1 MANKP
6 TTVKD
11 RQALE
16 RYRKL
21 VQRISEQTTIDVF
34 ETETEKQERIA
45 RLKKDYDA
53 FVKYYFEKTYAMC
66 DNAPFHIKL
75 ANKVKRNRFIK
86 LLLAWARGL
95 AKSTHCD
102 ILLPLWLWCNGD
114 LKVML
119 LIGQTQEKANKLL
132 GDLQAEFEGNQRL
145 RNDYGDQLGNGSWQ
159 DGNFST
165 ANDCAFFALGVGQSP
180 RGIRYHQFRP
190 DYIVCDDL
198 DTKQVCRNPKR
209 VREYANWICED
220 LIPCMDERGG
230 RFIDVNNV
238 FAKLTILTEL
248 RDTRSSF
255 EYWQQDATDAEFN
268 PAWAAKYTKEYY
280 QKLASEIGM
289 LSFQAEFNNKPYM
302 EGTIFKNEMIQWAEI
317 PHLNHFDHIVAFWDV
332 AYSDSKTADFNAIKV
347 WGLKGSNFYLIKA
360 FVRQC
365 KMYDA
370 IRWMFDYNDSLPS
383 TVHINFYFE
392 SQFWNDAL
400 RMVYEQVQAERGK
413 SIPLIRSDR
422 SKANKFDRIVSMLPF
437 YEQGRI
443 FYNIKERANNDVQ
456 VGIAQLLA
464 TEEGSKEHDDSPDA
478 DKEAIDKLSKHIQF
492 MKFEPRF
499 GARTQK
505 DLW

>member
-1 MANKP
+1 MAGKP
-6 TTVKD
+6 TKAKD
-11 RQALE
+11 KQALE
-16 RYRKL
+16 RYKKL
-21 VQRISEQTTIDVF
+21 VQRISEQTSIDVF
-34 ETETEKQERIA
+34 ETEAEKQERIA

-53 FVKYYFEKTYAMC
+53 FVKYYFENTYAMC

-75 ANKVKRNRFIK
+75 AKKVRRDRYIK
-86 LLLAWARGL
+86 LLLGWARGL

-145 RNDYGDQLGNGSWQ
+145 RNDYGNQLGTGSWQ
-159 DGNFST
+159 DGNFAT

-238 FAKLTILTEL
+238 FAKHTILTEL
-248 RDTRSSF
+248 RDTREGF
-255 EYWQQDATDAEFN
+255 EYWQQDATDADFN
-268 PAWAAKYTKEYY
+268 PTWAAKYTREYY
-280 QKLASEIGM
+280 LKLATDIGM
-289 LSFQAEFNNKPYM
+289 LSFQAEFNNKPYV

-370 IRWMFDYNDSLPS
+370 IRWMFDFNDSLPES
-383 TVHINFYFE
+383 VHVNFYFE

-443 FYNIKERANNDVQ
+443 FYNIKEKASNDVQ

-464 TEEGSKEHDDSPDA
+464 IEEGSKEHDDSPDA

-499 GARTQK
+499 GARKQK
-505 DLW
+505 NIW

>member
-1 MANKP
+1 MAPKT

-16 RYRKL
+16 RYKKL
-21 VQRISEQTTIDVF
+21 VQRISEQTAIDVF
-34 ETETEKQERIA
+34 ETEAEKNARIS
-45 RLKKDYDA
+45 RLKNDYDA

-75 ANKVKRNRFIK
+75 AKKVKRDRYVK
-86 LLLAWARGL
+86 LLLGWARGL

-119 LIGQTQEKANKLL
+119 LVGQTQDKANKLL

-145 RNDYGDQLGNGSWQ
+145 KNDYGNQLGSGNWQ
-159 DGNFST
+159 DGNFVT
-165 ANDCAFFALGVGQSP
+165 GNDCAFFALGVGQSP
-180 RGIRYHQFRP
+180 RGIRYHQYRP

-238 FAKLTILTEL
+238 FAKHTILTEL
-248 RDTRSSF
+248 RDTRSAF
-255 EYWQQDATDAEFN
+255 EYWQQDATDNDFN
-268 PAWAAKYTKEYY
+268 PVWSAKYTREYY
-280 QKLASEIGM
+280 KKLAEEIGM
-289 LSFQAEFNNKPYM
+289 LSFQAEFNNKPYV

-317 PHLNHFDHIVAFWDV
+317 PYLNHFDHIVAFWDV
-332 AYSDSKTADFNAIKV
+332 AYSDNKTADYNAIKV

-370 IRWMFDYNDSLPS
+370 IRWMFDYNDSLPDS
-383 TVHINFYFE
+383 VHINFYFE

-413 SIPLIRSDR
+413 SIPLIRSER

-443 FYNIKERANNDVQ
+443 FYNIKEKASNDVQ

-464 TEEGSKEHDDSPDA
+464 IEEGSKEHDDSPDA
-478 DKEAIDKLSKHIQF
+478 DKEAIDKLSRHIQF
-492 MKFEPRF
+492 TKFEPRF
-499 GARTQK
+499 GARIQK
-505 DLW
+505 NLW

>member
-6 TTVKD
+6 TAVKD

-21 VQRISEQTTIDVF
+21 VQRISEQTAIDVF

-45 RLKKDYDA
+45 HLKKDYDA
-53 FVKYYFEKTYAMC
+53 FVKYYFENTYAMC

-75 ANKVKRNRFIK
+75 ANKVKRNRYIK

-145 RNDYGDQLGNGSWQ
+145 RNDYGNQLGNGSWQ

-230 RFIDVNNV
+230 RFINVNNV

-248 RDTRSSF
+248 RDTRGSF

-268 PAWAAKYTKEYY
+268 PAWKAKYTKEYY
-280 QKLASEIGM
+280 KKLAEEIGM
-289 LSFQAEFNNKPYM
+289 LSFQAEFNNKPYV

-370 IRWMFDYNDSLPS
+370 IRWMFDYNDSLPAS
-383 TVHINFYFE
+383 VHINFYFE

-413 SIPLIRSDR
+413 TIPLIRSER

-443 FYNIKERANNDVQ
+443 FYNIKERASNDVQ

-464 TEEGSKEHDDSPDA
+464 IEEGSKEHDDSPDA

-499 GARTQK
+499 GARTQRN
-505 DLW
+505 LW

>member
-1 MANKP
+1 MAGKP
-6 TTVKD
+6 TTTRDK
-11 RQALE
+11 QALE

-21 VQRISEQTTIDVF
+21 VQRISEQTTVDVF
-34 ETETEKQERIA
+34 ETETEKRQRIA
-45 RLKKDYDA
+45 RLKNDYDA

-75 ANKVKRNRFIK
+75 AKKVRRDRYIK
-86 LLLAWARGL
+86 LLLGWARGL

-102 ILLPLWLWCNGD
+102 VLLPLWLWCNGD

-145 RNDYGDQLGNGSWQ
+145 INDYGPQLGTGSWQ
-159 DGNFST
+159 DGNFAT

-190 DYIVCDDL
+190 DYIICDDL

-238 FAKLTILTEL
+238 FAKHTILTEL
-248 RDTRSSF
+248 RDTRSGF
-255 EYWQQDATDAEFN
+255 EYWQQDATDTDFN
-268 PAWAAKYTKEYY
+268 PAWAAKYTKEFYM
-280 QKLASEIGM
+280 KLAADIGM
-289 LSFQAEFNNKPYM
+289 LSFQAEFNNKPYV

-383 TVHINFYFE
+383 TVHVNFYFE

-413 SIPLIRSDR
+413 SIPLIRSER

-443 FYNIKERANNDVQ
+443 FYNINEKVNNDVQ
-456 VGIAQLLA
+456 VGIAQLMA
-464 TEEGSKEHDDSPDA
+464 IEEGSKEHDDSPDA
-478 DKEAIDKLSKHIQF
+478 DKEAIDKLSRHIQF

-499 GARTQK
+499 GARKQK
-505 DLW
+505 NLW

>member
-1 MANKP
+1 MAPKP
-6 TTVKD
+6 TTAKD
-11 RQALE
+11 KQALE
-16 RYRKL
+16 RYKRL
-21 VQRISEQTTIDVF
+21 VQRISEQTAIDVF
-34 ETETEKQERIA
+34 ETEAEKAARIA
-45 RLKKDYDA
+45 RLKGDYDA

-66 DNAPFHIKL
+66 DNAPFHVKL
-75 ANKVKRNRFIK
+75 AKKVKRDRYIK
-86 LLLAWARGL
+86 LLLGWARGL

-119 LIGQTQEKANKLL
+119 LVGQTQEKANKLL

-145 RNDYGDQLGNGSWQ
+145 KNDYGDQAGSGNWQ
-159 DGNFST
+159 DGNFVT
-165 ANDCAFFALGVGQSP
+165 ANGCAFFALGVGQSP
-180 RGIRYHQFRP
+180 RGIRYHQYRP

-238 FAKLTILTEL
+238 FARHTILTEL
-248 RDTRSSF
+248 RDTRSAF
-255 EYWQQDATDAEFN
+255 EYWQQDATDSDFN
-268 PAWAAKYTKEYY
+268 PTWAAKYTREYY
-280 QKLASEIGM
+280 KKLAEEIGM
-289 LSFQAEFNNKPYM
+289 LSFQAEFNNKPYV

-332 AYSDSKTADFNAIKV
+332 AYSDSKTADYNAIKV

-370 IRWMFDYNDSLPS
+370 IRWMFDYNDSLPDS
-383 TVHINFYFE
+383 VHINFYFE

-413 SIPLIRSDR
+413 SIPLIRSER

-443 FYNIKERANNDVQ
+443 FYNIKEKASNDVQ

-464 TEEGSKEHDDSPDA
+464 IEEGSKEHDDSPDA
-478 DKEAIDKLSKHIQF
+478 DKEAIDKLSRHIQF
-492 MKFEPRF
+492 TKFEPRF
-499 GARTQK
+499 GARIQK
-505 DLW
+505 NLW

>member
-1 MANKP
+1 MAGKP
-6 TTVKD
+6 TTTRDK
-11 RQALE
+11 QALE

-21 VQRISEQTTIDVF
+21 VQRISEQTTVDVF
-34 ETETEKQERIA
+34 ETETEKRQRIA
-45 RLKKDYDA
+45 RLKNDYDA

-75 ANKVKRNRFIK
+75 AKKVRRDRYIK
-86 LLLAWARGL
+86 LLLGWARGL

-102 ILLPLWLWCNGD
+102 VLLPLWLWCNGD

-145 RNDYGDQLGNGSWQ
+145 INDYGPQLGTGSWQ
-159 DGNFST
+159 DGNFAT

-190 DYIVCDDL
+190 DYIICDDL

-238 FAKLTILTEL
+238 FAKHTILTEL
-248 RDTRSSF
+248 RDTRSGF
-255 EYWQQDATDAEFN
+255 EYWQQDATDTDFN
-268 PAWAAKYTKEYY
+268 PAWAAKYTKEFYM
-280 QKLASEIGM
+280 KLAADIGM
-289 LSFQAEFNNKPYM
+289 LSFQAEFNNKPYV

-383 TVHINFYFE
+383 TVHVNFYFE

-413 SIPLIRSDR
+413 SIPLIRSER

-443 FYNIKERANNDVQ
+443 FYNINEKASNDVQ
-456 VGIAQLLA
+456 VGIAQLMA
-464 TEEGSKEHDDSPDA
+464 IEEGSKEHDDSPDA
-478 DKEAIDKLSKHIQF
+478 DKEAIDKLSRHIQF

-499 GARTQK
+499 GARKQK
-505 DLW
+505 NLW

>member
-1 MANKP
+1 MAGKP
-6 TTVKD
+6 TKAKD
-11 RQALE
+11 KQALE

-21 VQRISEQTTIDVF
+21 VQHISEQTSIDVF
-34 ETETEKQERIA
+34 ETEAEKQERIS

-53 FVKYYFEKTYAMC
+53 FVKYYFENTYAMC

-75 ANKVKRNRFIK
+75 AKKVRRDRYIK
-86 LLLAWARGL
+86 LLLGWARGL

-145 RNDYGDQLGNGSWQ
+145 RNDYGNQLGTGSWQ
-159 DGNFST
+159 DGNFAT

-238 FAKLTILTEL
+238 FAKHTILTEL
-248 RDTRSSF
+248 RDTREGF
-255 EYWQQDATDAEFN
+255 EYWQQDATDADFN
-268 PAWAAKYTKEYY
+268 PTWAAKYTRDYY
-280 QKLASEIGM
+280 LKLATDIGM
-289 LSFQAEFNNKPYM
+289 LSFQAEFNNKPYV

-370 IRWMFDYNDSLPS
+370 IRWMFDFNDSLPES
-383 TVHINFYFE
+383 VHVNFYFE

-443 FYNIKERANNDVQ
+443 FYNIKEKASNDVQ

-464 TEEGSKEHDDSPDA
+464 IEEGSKEHDDSPDA
-478 DKEAIDKLSKHIQF
+478 DKEAIDKLSRHIQF

-499 GARTQK
+499 GARKQK
-505 DLW
+505 NIW